1 MARERP
7 NRALA
12 KVSFK
17 GSYVFLKPEAKGAA
31 LVRQYL
37 LPLLP
42 PALLEDG
49 KAKVTDWH
57 CTVMFSDTDLGLD
70 ELLEKITTNQRFY
83 ARLFKLETF
92 GKNNEVIVGLLD
104 SPDIRAYHEQVSNLL
119 AWDSEHEYVPHIT
132 LVTLP
137 EAFPENLRGWLDV
150 LNDDLATKPLDLY
163 FGNPAVDYG
172 KA

>member
-31 LVRQYL
+31 RARQYL

-49 KAKVTDWH
+49 KASVTDWH
-57 CTVMFSDTDLGLD
+57 CTVMFSNTDIGMD
-70 ELLEKITTNQRFY
+70 ELLEKIDTNQRFY
-83 ARLFKLETF
+83 ARLFKLDTF
-92 GKNNEVIVGLLD
+92 GPNGDTIVGLLD
-104 SPDIRAYHEQVSNLL
+104 SPDILAWHEQVGNVL
-119 AWDSEHEYVPHIT
+119 AWDSEYEYVPHIS
-132 LVTLP
+132 LVKLP
-137 EAFPENLRGWLDV
+137 EGFPENLRGWLDA
-150 LNDDLATKPLDLY
+150 LNEDLAASPLNLY
-163 FGNPAVDYG
+163 FGNPAVDYSR
-172 KA
+172 